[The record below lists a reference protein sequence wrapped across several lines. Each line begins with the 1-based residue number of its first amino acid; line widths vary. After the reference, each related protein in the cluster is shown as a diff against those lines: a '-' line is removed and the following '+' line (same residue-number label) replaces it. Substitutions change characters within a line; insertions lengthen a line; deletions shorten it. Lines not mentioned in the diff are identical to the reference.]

1 MRMAGPFNN
10 DFPAAPSVGAMK
22 VTPATVDWAALRG
35 VIAGEVLRPGAP
47 GYEQA
52 RKPAIAQYQAIRPQ
66 AVVRCLGPA
75 DVAETISFARCSQL
89 PVAARSGGHDFAG
102 HSSTQGIVID
112 VTPMRAVSVS
122 GDVAT
127 VGAGARLA
135 EVYQGMAGLGLAIPA
150 GCGPDVGIAGLTLG
164 GGLGILGRQH
174 GLTCDRLLGAQVVL
188 ADGRV
193 VDCDG
198 RHHQDLFWA
207 LRGAGGGNFGVLTSL
222 VFRTVTAPHLTVF
235 HLTWPQ
241 ANAVRLIEA
250 WQSWAPGAPDE
261 MAASLLVTAS
271 GDTGAPPVCHVFG
284 AMTGPESTATGL
296 LADLV
301 ARAGTDPVSMDSKYL
316 PFLDSKRYLAELGDQ
331 MTAPSAAGQPS
342 PRSFS
347 KSEYFGRPLTPAAI
361 VALVSNFQQGRVSGQ
376 SRELDFSPWA
386 GAYNRVPTAA
396 TAFAHRDAR
405 FLLKHAVT
413 IGADT
418 PADGRA
424 AAHRWLTRSWAA
436 VHPLG
441 TGGVYP
447 NFPDPGL
454 ADWAHAYHGSNY
466 GRLRQ
471 VKAGYDPGNFF
482 RFHQSIPPASD
493 F

>member
-1 MRMAGPFNN
+1 MN
-10 DFPAAPSVGAMK
+10 
-22 VTPATVDWAALRG
+22 VTPAAADWAALRG
-35 VIAGEVLRPGAP
+35 VIAGEVLLPGAP

-52 RKPAIAQYQAIRPQ
+52 RRPAIAQFQAIRPQ
-66 AVVRCLGPA
+66 AVVRCQTPA
-75 DVAETISFARCSQL
+75 DVAGTISFAHRSQL
-89 PVAARSGGHDFAG
+89 PVAARGGGHDFAG

-135 EVYQGMAGLGLAIPA
+135 EVYQGLAGPGLAIPA

-193 VDCDG
+193 VDCDN

-222 VFRTVTAPHLTVF
+222 AFRTVAAPHLAVF

-241 ANAVRLIEA
+241 ADAVRLIDA
-250 WQSWAPGAPDE
+250 WQSWAPSTPDE
-261 MAASLLVTAS
+261 MAASLLVTAA
-271 GDTGAPPVCHVFG
+271 GDTGSPPACHVFG
-284 AMTGPESTATGL
+284 AFTGPQSSATGL
-296 LADLV
+296 LGDLV
-301 ARAGTDPVSMDSKYL
+301 ARAGTHPVSTVSKYL
-316 PFLDSKRYLAELGDQ
+316 TFLEAKRYLAELGDQ
-331 MTAPSAAGQPS
+331 MTGPSAADQP
-342 PRSFS
+342 PPDSFS
-347 KSEYFGRPLTPAAI
+347 KSEYFARPLTLAAI
-361 VALVSNFQQGRVSGQ
+361 AALVRNFQSGRISGQ

-413 IGADT
+413 INAGT
-418 PADGRA
+418 PAGGRA
-424 AAHRWLTRSWAA
+424 AADQWLTRSWAA

-454 ADWAHAYHGSNY
+454 ADWAHAYHGGNY
-466 GRLRQ
+466 DRLRQ
-471 VKAGYDPGNFF
+471 VKASYDPGNFF
-482 RFHQSIPPASD
+482 RFHQSIPPVQD
-493 F
+493 H